1 MISVTSNVVEP
12 YNANE
17 VVEEIKEVLEDFSM
31 PEDFTYKF
39 AGGGI
44 VVNNAIVLIDYT
56 NLVVQRVR
64 EKAYNTHY

>member
-39 AGGGI
+39 AGGKP
-44 VVNNAIVLIDYT
+44 T
-56 NLVVQRVR
+56 
-64 EKAYNTHY
+64 